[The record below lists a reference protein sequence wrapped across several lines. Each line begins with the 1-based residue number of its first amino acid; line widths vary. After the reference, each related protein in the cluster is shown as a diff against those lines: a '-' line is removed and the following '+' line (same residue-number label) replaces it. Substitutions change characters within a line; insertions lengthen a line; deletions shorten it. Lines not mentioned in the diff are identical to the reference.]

1 MWWRFKIPLCRHRKI
16 KKGSKIW
23 AMSLQKLKG
32 YLRYPSVDT
41 VKLGK
46 TQKYGQCPCKN
57 CEKIHF

>member
-1 MWWRFKIPLCRHRKI
+1 
-16 KKGSKIW
+16 
-23 AMSLQKLKG
+23 MSLQKLKG